1 MTKSQKFVLGV
12 DLDGVVADFTA
23 GLRPIAAEWLGIDLD
38 RLPADVSY
46 GFPEWHLDE
55 FGGYESLHRYAVK
68 QRNLFEILPP
78 VPGAPAT
85 LRKLSARG
93 LRIRIITHRLYIPWF
108 HQQAILQTTDWLE
121 RHAIPYWDICF
132 MRDKSAVGADLYIE
146 DNPANI
152 EALRAQ
158 GFETIVVRNSTN
170 DHLPGPG
177 AHEWA
182 DIESLVMASYGA
194 WSGADA
200 DE

>member
-1 MTKSQKFVLGV
+1 MTDEVKFVLGV

-23 GLRPIAAEWLGIDLD
+23 GLRPIAAEWLGIELAD
-38 RLPADVSY
+38 LPADVSY
-46 GFPEWHLDE
+46 GFPEWQLDQ

-68 QRNLFEILPP
+68 ERNLFETLPP
-78 VPGAPAT
+78 LTGAPAT

-108 HQQAILQTTDWLE
+108 HKQAILQTTEWLE

-152 EALRAQ
+152 EALRGQ
-158 GFETIVVRNSTN
+158 GYATIVVRNSTN
-170 DHLPGPG
+170 DHLTGPG
-177 AHEWA
+177 ASEWP
-182 DIESLVMASYGA
+182 DIETLVLDTYEDWRASNDR
-194 WSGADA
+194 S
-200 DE
+200 